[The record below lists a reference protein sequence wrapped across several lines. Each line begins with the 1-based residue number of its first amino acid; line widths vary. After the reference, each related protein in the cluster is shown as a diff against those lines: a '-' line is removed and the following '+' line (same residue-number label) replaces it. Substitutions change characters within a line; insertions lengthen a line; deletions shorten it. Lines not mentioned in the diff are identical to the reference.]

1 MINKAMSRVSKPG
14 TTTSPKRKVR
24 TTTTLSLREQAKQR
38 RFDSTKK
45 QVMDK
50 SSRPTVKTTTIIDRS
65 NPKYK
70 MFKTTKSGKY
80 IDKNISE
87 GKFKRVAKRLENR
100 GGEVS
105 KSDMTNEVMDVRKTG
120 KGFKEKA
127 VSKIYNNK
135 LKAQYLRSK

>member
-38 RFDSTKK
+38 RTVKTT
-45 QVMDK
+45 
-50 SSRPTVKTTTIIDRS
+50 TVKTTTIIDRS

-80 IDKNISE
+80 IDKDISE

-135 LKAQYLRSK
+135 LKKKYF